1 MNAIAPGFRADVDDW
16 RPDAGG
22 GGIENFVCAGKA
34 DTHGIDQNVAVI
46 ANIEIN
52 LAAHRWHA
60 DAIAIAA
67 NAGNH
72 TGHEVARLFMVGLAE
87 A

>member
-1 MNAIAPGFRADVDDW
+1 MNAIAPGFRADIDDR

-22 GGIENFVCAGKA
+22 CGIENLVCARKA
-34 DTHGIDQNVAVI
+34 DTHGIDQNVTVI
-46 ANIEIN
+46 AGIEIN

-72 TGHEVARLFMVGLAE
+72 TGHEVARLLWSG
-87 A
+87 